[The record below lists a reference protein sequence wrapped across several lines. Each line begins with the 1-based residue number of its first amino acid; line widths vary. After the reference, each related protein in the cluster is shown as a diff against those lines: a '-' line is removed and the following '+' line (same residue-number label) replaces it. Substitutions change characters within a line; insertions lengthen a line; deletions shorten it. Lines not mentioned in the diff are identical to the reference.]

1 MKQYF
6 SLFLLF
12 LRHSAWKV
20 LLLAAAMAAVQMGL
34 FWGLTP
40 DPAAHSLEACLAAC
54 RTPLAIAVLL
64 GFALLSALLLTDG
77 AKGKHRLSY
86 TLDRLAISPK
96 AVLGCQAIYNILAYL
111 LFWAVQVLTILGLFW
126 LYQQQGGYVGPQ
138 TLYLVTWQDEL
149 VHSFLPMEEL
159 LRLLRN
165 LVLIVGLAVTVA
177 CSAAQLRQKN
187 KPIAFGALV
196 GGTTA
201 AFIQP
206 MGQAPID
213 MTAILLTLTITG
225 MALYNVLQIGKEE
238 DHEEVPSA

>member
-159 LRLLRN
+159 IRWLRN

-225 MALYNVLQIGKEE
+225 VALYNVLQIGKEE

>member
-159 LRLLRN
+159 LRWLRN

>member
-86 TLDRLAISPK
+86 TLDRLAVSPR

-159 LRLLRN
+159 IRWLRN

>member
-126 LYQQQGGYVGPQ
+126 LYQQQGGYIGPQ

-159 LRLLRN
+159 IRWLRN

>member
-159 LRLLRN
+159 IRWLRN

>member
-20 LLLAAAMAAVQMGL
+20 LLLAAAMADVQMGL

-159 LRLLRN
+159 IRWLRN

>member
-6 SLFLLF
+6 SIFLLF

-40 DPAAHSLEACLAAC
+40 DPAAHSLEACLSAC
-54 RTPLAIAVLL
+54 GRLL
-64 GFALLSALLLTDG
+64 GIVFLIGFVSLCCLLLADG

-86 TLDRLAISPK
+86 TLDRLAVSPR
-96 AVLGCQAIYNILAYL
+96 AVLACQAIYNILAYL

-159 LRLLRN
+159 IRWLRN

-187 KPIAFGALV
+187 KPIAFGALA
-196 GGTTA
+196 GGTA
-201 AFIQP
+201 AVFIQP